1 MSSRCL
7 NHKSNKYF
15 SLAQKSS
22 YSVFSRYSFLVSC
35 VASSA
40 SRRCMQVQWTNL
52 YNDCAA
58 KPWCEARTIPQIH
71 SNFDSILIPG
81 VINSSLLNF
90 VSSIQ
95 QQPTTNTGSP
105 SNPAI
110 KDVSWYIIYS
120 WQVVQIGWQ
129 SAGIHKDKILCWMTG
144 CTWSPMVFSFQLVWQ
159 RSAGT
164 LAREKYCTMSRNVWF

>member
-1 MSSRCL
+1 MLPQTPSSIIRQTNLGNLFLFSSRPYEPTNMSSRCL
-7 NHKSNKYF
+7 NYKIKCC

-35 VASSA
+35 VAPSA
-40 SRRCMQVQWTNL
+40 SGHCMQVQWTNL
-52 YNDCAA
+52 YNECAA

-71 SNFDSILIPG
+71 SNFDSILILG

-110 KDVSWYIIYS
+110 KDVSWYII
-120 WQVVQIGWQ
+120 
-129 SAGIHKDKILCWMTG
+129 
-144 CTWSPMVFSFQLVWQ
+144 
-159 RSAGT
+159 
-164 LAREKYCTMSRNVWF
+164 

>member
-1 MSSRCL
+1 M
-7 NHKSNKYF
+7 KYC

-22 YSVFSRYSFLVSC
+22 YSVFTRYSFLVSC

-40 SRRCMQVQWTNL
+40 SGRSMQVQWTNL

-58 KPWCEARTIPQIH
+58 KPWSEARTIPQIH
-71 SNFDSILIPG
+71 SNFDSILIAG

-105 SNPAI
+105 SNPTI
-110 KDVSWYIIYS
+110 MNVSCMLVHHS
-120 WQVVQIGWQ
+120 WHIVHIGWQ
-129 SAGIHKDKILCWMTG
+129 SAGIQMDKILCWMTG
-144 CTWSPMVFSFQLVWQ
+144 CTWNPMVYSFQLVWQ
-159 RSAGT
+159 TSEGT
-164 LAREKYCTMSRNVWF
+164 LAREKYCTMSGNVWF